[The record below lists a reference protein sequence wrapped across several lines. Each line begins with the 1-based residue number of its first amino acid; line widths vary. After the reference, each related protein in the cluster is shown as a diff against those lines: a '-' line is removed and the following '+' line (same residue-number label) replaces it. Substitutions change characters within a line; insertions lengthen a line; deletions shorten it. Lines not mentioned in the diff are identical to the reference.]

1 VRWMPWVTFW
11 QVASDMPRSA
21 TVPGGHGH
29 RYLEEAVPYWAA
41 VLGMD
46 PLADYSRIVQ
56 AIRRL
61 IVPSEG

>member
-1 VRWMPWVTFW
+1 MTFW

-29 RYLEEAVPYWAA
+29 RYLEEMVSYWAA
-41 VLGMD
+41 VLGLD
-46 PLADYSRIVQ
+46 PLEDRSRIVQ
-56 AIRRL
+56 AISRL